1 MNKSFYMEVDLG
13 LMFVGVWFIIMD
25 FFATKIGDL
34 RPGLNRKKDSF
45 YGTGNHRFRRG
56 GYVVI
61 CIAVVGF
68 IALLLTPAFTQFP
81 SEGFIL
87 KASNLLLGKTRVP
100 WGNVNIFAGV
110 LSLAIGAFLS
120 WAGVEHWKLRHNYL
134 RAKLCFAMGLAFIVE
149 GIIQWPH

>member
-1 MNKSFYMEVDLG
+1 MTKSCQNWGRTLPFNLDQTLLFRSLRHVSFKMNKSFYMEVDLG

-81 SEGFIL
+81 SEGFI
-87 KASNLLLGKTRVP
+87 
-100 WGNVNIFAGV
+100 
-110 LSLAIGAFLS
+110 
-120 WAGVEHWKLRHNYL
+120 
-134 RAKLCFAMGLAFIVE
+134 
-149 GIIQWPH
+149 